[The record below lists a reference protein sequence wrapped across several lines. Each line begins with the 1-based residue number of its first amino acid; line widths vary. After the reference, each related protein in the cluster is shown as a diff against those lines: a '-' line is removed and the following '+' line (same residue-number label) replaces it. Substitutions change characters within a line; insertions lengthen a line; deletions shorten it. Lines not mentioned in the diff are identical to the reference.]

1 MKNDR
6 NFPLLLKLT
15 TGSLLVGIGIAV
27 NVPHLQE
34 GLTLT
39 TPAAQAQTRNLS
51 AAQSQAKPTLVKISA
66 EGCHACQKLKGII
79 SSLEKQYGNRVNF
92 VVLDVSDR
100 SQIRASEAK
109 AAQLGLSEFFKANR
123 SRPSTVAIIEPG
135 SGKISKEF
143 RANFDLKDY
152 QEALDRA
159 LAQANR

>member
-1 MKNDR
+1 MKHDHN
-6 NFPLLLKLT
+6 PLLLLKLA
-15 TGSLLVGIGIAV
+15 TGGLIATLSIAAVSPLLIALPPV
-27 NVPHLQE
+27 
-34 GLTLT
+34 
-39 TPAAQAQTRNLS
+39 QAQTLN
-51 AAQSQAKPTLVKISA
+51 AEAQQLQGKPTLVKISA
-66 EGCHACQKLKGII
+66 EGCHSCQKLKGIM
-79 SSLEKQYGNRVNF
+79 SSLQKQYGNRVNF

-135 SGKISKEF
+135 SGKISQEF
-143 RANFDLKDY
+143 RANFNLKDY